1 MLYVF
6 LEVVGMVFVRLFA
19 LAALVACSAAQ
30 AQMPDVEIPYDR
42 FELDN
47 GLTVIV
53 HEDRKAP
60 VVAVSVW
67 YDVGSRDE
75 PAGKTGF
82 AHLFEHLMFNGSEN
96 FDGEWFEPL
105 EEAGATGLNGTTWL
119 DRTNYFQTVPTPAL
133 DRVLWLE
140 SDRMGHFLG
149 AVTQDKLDEQRGVV
163 QNEKRQGDNRPYGML
178 RYHIQGGLFPQSH
191 PYHHSTIG
199 SMEDL
204 NAASLETVQQWFRDY
219 YGPNNAVLVVAGDI
233 DVATARNKVERYF
246 GDIPAGPQTQRPT
259 SLLPV
264 REHDSAEFIFDDVPA
279 ALATRVWATPG
290 LNDRVSAHLSLAAAV
305 LGQGKNSRLY
315 RELVYDRQ
323 VATEASAYLSPFVLA
338 SIARIDVVLK
348 PGVDVAEATE
358 GMNRVLAEFLE
369 KGPNEEELNRVKT
382 RINAD
387 VVRGLERVGGF
398 SGKAVTLAEGEL
410 YSGAPGFWKTRL
422 EWINSA
428 TAEEVHEAARQ
439 WMARG
444 FHQVDVLPRPEY
456 AHAEAGVD
464 RSTGL
469 PPIGETPEL
478 VFPEIEEFTLRNG
491 VKVHLARRDAV
502 PVVNIAMQFDAGYAA
517 DAGGKLGLSGLT
529 LDMMDEGAGDL
540 DALEIAARAEELG
553 AEVSTSS
560 SLDVSSV
567 SLSTL
572 KSKLKESL
580 ELWSTVIREPRFEG
594 TELERLR
601 AQAVADIAQE
611 KSRPRSI
618 GLRLL
623 PPAMYGVGHAY
634 GIPLSGS
641 GTETSVATIDRD
653 DLLRFHR
660 SWIRPSNGEIF
671 VVGDTT
677 ADEIKPLLERTI
689 GKWAD
694 NRAALPRKNIAEVS
708 LPEAPR
714 VVIVDRPG
722 SPQSYILA
730 GHVVPP
736 PSAENDVAIDMMNDV
751 LGGTFTARI
760 NMNLREDKGWAYFAN
775 TRVVTARGQR
785 PWIITTPVQTDRTGD
800 AMREILAEINAYQS
814 DRPATDAELER
825 NVLNSTRALPGRF
838 ETADAV
844 LGSMARNAGLERPL
858 DYAASLTQRYNDL
871 TLDEVNQA
879 RGVIDPDGLTWV
891 IVGDREA
898 IEEQVRSVGLGD
910 IEFWDADGRMRSQAQ
925 TTSAEG

>member
-1 MLYVF
+1 
-6 LEVVGMVFVRLFA
+6 MVSVRFFVL
-19 LAALVACSAAQ
+19 LAAVTSTAAH
-30 AQMPDVEIPYDR
+30 AQMPDVDIPYDR

-105 EEAGATGLNGTTWL
+105 EEVGATGLNGTTWL

-140 SDRMGHFLG
+140 SDRMGHFIG
-149 AVTQDKLDEQRGVV
+149 AVTQDKLDSQRGVV
-163 QNEKRQGDNRPYGML
+163 QNEKRQGDNQPYGML
-178 RYHIQGGLFPQSH
+178 RYHVQQGLFPEGH

-219 YGPNNAVLVVAGDI
+219 YGPNNAVLVLAGDI
-233 DVATARNKVERYF
+233 DVATARERVERYF
-246 GDIPAGPQTQRPT
+246 ADIPAGPQTQRPT
-259 SLLPV
+259 ALLPV
-264 REHDSAEFIFDDVPA
+264 REHDSAEFIFDEVPSA
-279 ALATRVWATPG
+279 RATRVWATPG
-290 LNDRVSAHLSLAAAV
+290 LNDEVSAHLSLAAAI

-323 VATEASAYLSPFVLA
+323 VATDASAYVSPFVLA

-348 PGVDVAEATE
+348 PGVDVAEATQ

-369 KGPNEEELNRVKT
+369 DGPTEEELNRVRT

-410 YSGAPGFWKTRL
+410 YSGAPDFWKTRL
-422 EWINSA
+422 EWLNSA
-428 TAEEVHEAARQ
+428 SRKDVLDAARR
-439 WMARG
+439 WMSTG
-444 FHQVDVLPRPEY
+444 SHQVDVLPRPEY

-469 PPIGETPEL
+469 PTVNDTPEL
-478 VFPEIEEFTLRNG
+478 IFPAIDEFTLRNG

-502 PVVNIAMQFDAGYAA
+502 PVVNIAMQFDAGFAA
-517 DAGGKLGLSGLT
+517 DAGGKLGLSGFT
-529 LDMMDEGAGDL
+529 LDMMDEGAGEL
-540 DALEIAARAEELG
+540 DALQIAARAEELG
-553 AEVSTSS
+553 AEVSTGS

-567 SLSTL
+567 TLSAL
-572 KSKLKESL
+572 KSKLEDSL
-580 ELWSTVIREPRFEG
+580 DLWATVIREPRFAQA
-594 TELERLR
+594 ELERLR
-601 AQAVADIAQE
+601 AQTVATIAQE

-618 GLRLL
+618 ALRLL
-623 PPAMYGVGHAY
+623 PPAMYGDGHAY

-641 GTETSVATIDRD
+641 GTEASIATINRD
-653 DLLRFHR
+653 DLLGFHR
-660 SWIRPSNGEIF
+660 SWIRPSNGRIF

-677 ADEIKPLLERTI
+677 VDEIKPLLERTI
-689 GKWAD
+689 GRWAD
-694 NRAALPRKNIAEVS
+694 TRMAVPRKNIATVS
-708 LPEAPR
+708 RPATPR
-714 VVIVDRPG
+714 VAIVDRPG
-722 SPQSYILA
+722 SPQSYIIA
-730 GHVVPP
+730 GQVVPP
-736 PSAENDVAIDMMNDV
+736 PGADNDLAIDMMNEI
-751 LGGTFTARI
+751 LGGAFTARI
-760 NMNLREDKGWAYFAN
+760 NMNLREDKGWAYFAS
-775 TRVVTARGQR
+775 TGVVTARGQR
-785 PWIITTPVQTDRTGD
+785 PWIITAPVQTDRTGD
-800 AMREILAEINAYQS
+800 ALREIVAEIQAFQS
-814 DRPATDAELER
+814 DRPATDDELER
-825 NVLNSTRALPGRF
+825 NVLNNTRALPGRF

-844 LGSMARNAGLERPL
+844 LRSMARNAGLGRPL
-858 DYAASLTQRYNDL
+858 DYAASLKQRYDAL
-871 TLDEVNQA
+871 TLEDVNRAA
-879 RGVIDPDGLTWV
+879 RETIDVDSLIWV
-891 IVGDREA
+891 IVGDRAVIEA
-898 IEEQVRSVGLGD
+898 QVEELDFGA
-910 IEFWDADGRMRSQAQ
+910 IEFWDTDGRVIR
-925 TTSAEG
+925 